1 MSLEGS
7 YQTTKVIS
15 KSFKNRIKEAPKD
28 RTISALIRIIATSD
42 LNKSN
47 IFKYI
52 RLYGTY

>member
-7 YQTTKVIS
+7 HQTTKVIS
-15 KSFKNRIKEAPKD
+15 KSFKNQIKEAPKD

-47 IFKYI
+47 TFKYI